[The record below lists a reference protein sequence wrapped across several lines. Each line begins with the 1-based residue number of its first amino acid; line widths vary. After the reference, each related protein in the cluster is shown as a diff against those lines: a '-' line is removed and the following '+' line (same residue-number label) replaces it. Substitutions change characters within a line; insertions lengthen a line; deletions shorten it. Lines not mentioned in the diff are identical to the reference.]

1 MQPDINPC
9 EILGQSIVVLKCNPL
24 FILEYKHGMEASLAA
39 FLLMAGLIFRVGPDE
54 YIVVWKDFMLSF
66 TPLKANRNKPFIDME
81 YMDEE
86 TYDNGKWITTRRLNG
101 DEGTAA
107 AIMYLVS
114 VRIKPEAYGFRD
126 SPMMYT
132 A

>member
-1 MQPDINPC
+1 
-9 EILGQSIVVLKCNPL
+9 
-24 FILEYKHGMEASLAA
+24 
-39 FLLMAGLIFRVGPDE
+39 
-54 YIVVWKDFMLSF
+54 
-66 TPLKANRNKPFIDME
+66 ME

-126 SPMMYT
+126 SPMMHT